1 MKLTAEDWRQLLLN
15 SGIQVS
21 AADLEW
27 LARMSAAQPPA
38 VPPRL
43 ETEPQLVQVPERWG
57 RAE

>member
-21 AADLEW
+21 AADIDW
-27 LARMSAAQPPA
+27 LARMSAAQPAA

-43 ETEPQLVQVPERWG
+43 ETEPQLAQTPRPWEHS
-57 RAE
+57 